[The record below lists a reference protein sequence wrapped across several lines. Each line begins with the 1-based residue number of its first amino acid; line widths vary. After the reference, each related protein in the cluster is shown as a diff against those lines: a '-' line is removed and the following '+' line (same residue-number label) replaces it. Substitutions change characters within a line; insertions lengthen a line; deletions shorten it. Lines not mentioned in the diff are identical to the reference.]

1 MNQLK
6 EALLPFRS
14 NMPRATREIEI
25 LRFVGRLDGD
35 AASARKSILDW
46 VQRKAGTKLPEN
58 AWQGED
64 FELLHS
70 GRNAAAINLNAD
82 QISLWALR
90 HEDPDNSIPGRTWTH
105 EVTIGG
111 RKEGVPFLTVRQIMT
126 TQEDNYSIEAA
137 VPVFLNNI
145 AENGGLR
152 VDEQEA
158 LGAPSVLESEDE
170 AEALGDWL
178 IDPNRRMP
186 VYMLSVADAS
196 SVSNEP
202 LIDAKKLARNT
213 LGLAQVVVVPAMLTW
228 YFTERF
234 GKERATF
241 SGAIRSYLPGF
252 SEDSDP
258 YGHRLVLSER
268 LQTEAEKQRC
278 SRWLR
283 NLAALESRRRTTLG
297 KDVIPYLQVKSAI
310 ANLQVERA
318 GRTEVTETAQV
329 RALRAKVSVLEEQIK
344 SLENESTYYVQE
356 HDLAVQ
362 RAEESEHQNR
372 SLTYR
377 IQSLEQKADTTATGL
392 GQKPKLPVDWVA
404 LVDWCEQ
411 QFAGRLVLTSVAR
424 RGLKRPD
431 FESVEVV
438 ARCLEWLATEARDSF
453 RGESEL
459 ILRDCRIVDGVLNAP
474 CGGDTYEFDWS
485 GRRIAADWHVKSG
498 GNTRDPKRCL
508 RIYYAWDDVTSQ
520 IIVSDAPAHKRTA
533 AT

>member
-14 NMPRATREIEI
+14 SMPRATREIEI
-25 LRFVGRLDGD
+25 LRFVGRFDGE
-35 AASARKSILDW
+35 AASARKCILDW
-46 VQRKAGTKLPEN
+46 VQRKAGTNLPEH
-58 AWQGED
+58 AWQGQD
-64 FELLHS
+64 FELPHS
-70 GRNAAAINLNAD
+70 GRNAAAINLDVD

-90 HEDPDNSIPGRTWTH
+90 HEDPDKSIPGRTWTH

-111 RKEGVPFLTVRQIMT
+111 RKGDVPFLTVRQIMT

-137 VPVFLNNI
+137 VPFFLNNI
-145 AENGGLR
+145 AQNGGLLAN
-152 VDEQEA
+152 EQKA
-158 LGAPSVLESEDE
+158 LGDPSVLQSDDE
-170 AEALGDWL
+170 AKVLGDWL
-178 IDPNRRMP
+178 IDPNRQIP

-202 LIDAKKLARNT
+202 IIDAKKLARNT
-213 LGLAQVVVVPAMLTW
+213 LGLAQVVIVPAMLTW

-234 GKERATF
+234 GKARATF
-241 SGAIRSYLPGF
+241 GGAIRSYLPGF
-252 SEDSDP
+252 SDDSDP
-258 YGHRLVLSER
+258 YDHRLVLSER
-268 LQTEAEKQRC
+268 LQSEEEKQRC

-283 NLAALESRRRTTLG
+283 NLAALQSRRRTTLG

-310 ANLQVERA
+310 ANRQVERA
-318 GRTEVTETAQV
+318 EQTDVAETAQV
-329 RALRAKVSVLEEQIK
+329 RALRAKVSVLEEQVK
-344 SLENESTYYVQE
+344 SLENESTYYVE
-356 HDLAVQ
+356 EYELAVQ

-372 SLTYR
+372 SLAYR
-377 IQSLEQKADTTATGL
+377 IQSLEHKTDTTAVELTH
-392 GQKPKLPVDWVA
+392 KRELPVDWA
-404 LVDWCEQ
+404 TLIEWCEK
-411 QFAGRLVLTSVAR
+411 QFAGKLVLTSVAR
-424 RGLKRPD
+424 RGLKRPE
-431 FESVEVV
+431 FESVELV
-438 ARCLEWLATEARDSF
+438 AKSLEWLATEARDSF
-453 RGESEL
+453 RGASKL
-459 ILRDCRIVDGVLNAP
+459 ILRDCRIMDGVLNAP